1 MGTRF
6 NGPLTRV
13 ACSQSAT
20 AATKVVAAAAA
31 DPATL
36 ALAQKLIAAVQAS
49 AGLTGWNVQTLAAD
63 PTVQVLAFTLFLLPW
78 RLSDDM
84 FLSPECMQGLKL
96 QSLAADTTVQDLMSD
111 QHSCADLPH
120 DRFIALRMQ
129 WLHHLSLASEIIV
142 RMLKHSTYGQILH
155 LMNAA
160 FP

>member
-6 NGPLTRV
+6 NRPLTRV

-63 PTVQVLAFTLFLLPW
+63 PTVQVLAFALFQCLGACQMTSSCLL
-78 RLSDDM
+78 
-84 FLSPECMQGLKL
+84 
-96 QSLAADTTVQDLMSD
+96 
-111 QHSCADLPH
+111 
-120 DRFIALRMQ
+120 
-129 WLHHLSLASEIIV
+129 
-142 RMLKHSTYGQILH
+142 
-155 LMNAA
+155 NACRG
-160 FP
+160 